1 MIFLFLTSAF
11 SYFLCLHLF
20 TKCLIRKIA
29 TEYFRSEERKRI
41 KGLKEAIHE
50 CGGKVMPLFNFSMA
64 NDSNFFI
71 CHFTLMSPRQ
81 YSRYFCYTLN
91 HICYMLFVV
100 LSVFLYTYLSVKY
113 LKLALYNSSNW
124 VQYLWPLFIFFCRFS
139 LWKSFLVFQLPT
151 QQLAD

>member
-1 MIFLFLTSAF
+1 MTRTFYYCTNNRMPYLSFTRQLNSHRIICQGCNIYTFMFCFLGNKLIWRFAEIKLDVGNIYGKKVEILASTMIFLFLTSAF
-11 SYFLCLHLF
+11 SYFLCLYLF

-71 CHFTLMSPRQ
+71 CHFTLMSPR
-81 YSRYFCYTLN
+81 
-91 HICYMLFVV
+91 
-100 LSVFLYTYLSVKY
+100 
-113 LKLALYNSSNW
+113 
-124 VQYLWPLFIFFCRFS
+124 
-139 LWKSFLVFQLPT
+139 
-151 QQLAD
+151 